1 MITREAA
8 TVDLNGVIANVHPVM
23 TALARGVPI
32 SLLMDLAD
40 PAGPDSRTVLS
51 TEVADLGWLR
61 DLAFPTAAAAAEPSA
76 ESGVSDR
83 ATG

>member
-1 MITREAA
+1 
-8 TVDLNGVIANVHPVM
+8 M
-23 TALARGVPI
+23 TALAQGVPI

-40 PAGPDSRTVLS
+40 PAGPDSRTVLA

-61 DLAFPTAAAAAEPSA
+61 DLAFPAGDAP
-76 ESGVSDR
+76 GVSDR